1 MEKHNETSREEVRRA
16 LTGAVVSLHTPF
28 RENGDIDYE
37 GVRRIIDYTVDEG
50 GSKTV
55 ILTAG
60 DSLFTVLSDEEI
72 AELTKVVVE
81 YTAGRA
87 MVVAAADFWSTRQT
101 VQFARYARDV
111 GADILMVA
119 PPDWSSSC
127 TDDSIVEH
135 YLRVAGCGIPL
146 MVVTNFLMPRPD
158 AFRLGVIE
166 RLRDEVEGIYAVKDD
181 VCGEFGR
188 RLSLL
193 VYDRWA
199 VLVGTGNK
207 RIVLNAVSY
216 GCDGCMS
223 GFMYF
228 KAKLAH
234 QFWSAV
240 GDGDTDRIR
249 RFVTE
254 NDIPFW
260 DILRGFGPSVD
271 PVFHGILELK
281 GLAERWRRAPYSSLT
296 DEEMVELASLMK
308 ERGWL

>member
-1 MEKHNETSREEVRRA
+1 MLNREEVRHA
-16 LTGAVVSLHTPF
+16 LTGPVIALHTPF
-28 RENGDIDYE
+28 HRNGDIDYE

-50 GSKTV
+50 GSRAV

-60 DSLFTVLSDEEI
+60 NSLFTILSDDEI
-72 AELTKVVVE
+72 AELTRAVVE
-81 YTAGRA
+81 HTAGRA

-101 VQFARYARDV
+101 VQFARYARDI

-119 PPDWSSSC
+119 PPDWASSC

-135 YLRVAGCGIPL
+135 YSQAASCGIPI
-146 MVVTNFLMPRPD
+146 MVVTNFLAPRSD
-158 AFRLGVIE
+158 SFRLRVIK

-207 RIVLNAVSY
+207 RIVLNAVPY

-223 GFMYF
+223 CFMYF
-228 KAKLAH
+228 KPELAH
-234 QFWSAV
+234 QFWNVVQAC
-240 GDGDTDRIR
+240 DRDRIR
-249 RFVTE
+249 EFVAE
-254 NDIPFW
+254 NDVPFW
-260 DILRGFGPSVD
+260 DILRGFSASFDAVC
-271 PVFHGILELK
+271 HGILELK
-281 GLAERWRRAPYSSLT
+281 GLAERWRRAPYNSLN
-296 DEEMVELASLMK
+296 DEEMAKLADILK
-308 ERGWL
+308 GKGWL